1 MTTNTRRF
9 NRKGPEMNIRVKS
22 VYDKREPVDGYKVLV
37 DDFLPLSMNEKM
49 AEVDLWMRGLTP
61 GYELKKLLDT
71 MPESWVS
78 FRDAYFR
85 ELDEDKGH
93 LVEIISELAG
103 EDGVTLFFSSSDP
116 EHNVAVAVRDYILAR
131 RDAELKKAA

>member
-1 MTTNTRRF
+1 MTTNTGSTI
-9 NRKGPEMNIRVKS
+9 RKGPEMNIRVKS
-22 VYDKREPVDGYKVLV
+22 VYDKREPADGYKVLV

-61 GYELKKLLDT
+61 GDELKKLLDK
-71 MPESWVS
+71 MPGSWEA

-85 ELDEDKGH
+85 ELDDDKGH

-103 EDGVTLFFSSSDP
+103 EDGITLFFSSSDP

-131 RDAELKKAA
+131 HDAQFKKAA